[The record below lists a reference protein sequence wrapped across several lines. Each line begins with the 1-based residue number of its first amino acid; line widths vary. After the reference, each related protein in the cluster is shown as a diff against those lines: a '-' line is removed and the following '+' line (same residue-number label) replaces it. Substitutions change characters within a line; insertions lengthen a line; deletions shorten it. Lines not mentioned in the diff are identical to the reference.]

1 MAPVR
6 SSLSF
11 ERNAVLHEMLPVGF
25 ELQKLPEPLQFAWLR
40 SAAVAR
46 YEDRGAMCT
55 FFFFFFSLRA
65 LRNVSM
71 PAVVKFTSRIA
82 LFAIVGLRNNTQ
94 KRDFAV
100 FFFFFFRTCVQHDVN
115 ASVLDDLM
123 YRSVEV

>member
-55 FFFFFFSLRA
+55 FFFFTSCAAKRVDARRCEIHITHGLVRHRRTEEQHAKNVILLCFWDVCSARRECIRSRRSHVSKCGSL
-65 LRNVSM
+65 M
-71 PAVVKFTSRIA
+71 
-82 LFAIVGLRNNTQ
+82 
-94 KRDFAV
+94 
-100 FFFFFFRTCVQHDVN
+100 
-115 ASVLDDLM
+115 
-123 YRSVEV
+123 

>member
-1 MAPVR
+1 
-6 SSLSF
+6 
-11 ERNAVLHEMLPVGF
+11 MLPVGF

-55 FFFFFFSLRA
+55 FFFSLRA

-71 PAVVKFTSRIA
+71 PAFVKFTSRMA

-100 FFFFFFRTCVQHDVN
+100 FLGRVCSTT
-115 ASVLDDLM
+115 
-123 YRSVEV
+123 